1 MFYGGYGRSPIGYA
15 GCGGP
20 SMFGYFAQVKPTCP
34 PLQVVNEAGQ
44 DCRPQNDLCAI
55 ILRAIDLA
63 RNAALR
69 LEIGTPTQATKALF
83 QHVFGQP
90 PSAQWEIPGQPN
102 RRMAAGNMV
111 AQRFRIVLS
120 ELQNRDT
127 IYRCVKAD
135 RCASMRSA
143 GGCAGEVE
151 NPNRLRGLG
160 LYPNEREPVD
170 VRPYPGEGTRSSCHP
185 TDTIVVDKVAMA
197 LLCRNEVWLC
207 PQFWKMS
214 PIWQAGTLIHEMLHL
229 CFGLTCAWF
238 QHDAKERRR
247 NSAYCYEVFALGG
260 FPIAD
265 PGSMAECHKTPV

>member
-1 MFYGGYGRSPIGYA
+1 MFHGGYGRSPIGYA
-15 GCGGP
+15 GYGGP
-20 SMFGYFAQVKPTCP
+20 GMLGYFAQGKPTCP
-34 PLQVVNEAGQ
+34 PLQVINEAGP
-44 DCRPQNDLCAI
+44 DCRPQKDLCAI
-55 ILRAIDLA
+55 IVRAIDLA

-69 LEIGTPTQATKALF
+69 LEISSPTTATKALF
-83 QHVFGQP
+83 QDVFGQP
-90 PSAQWEIPGQPN
+90 PNVQWEIPGQPR
-102 RRMAAGNMV
+102 RRMAAGLMV
-111 AQRFRIVLS
+111 AQRFRVVLG

-127 IYRCVKAD
+127 IYRCVKED
-135 RCASMRSA
+135 LCTSMRAA
-143 GGCAGEVE
+143 GCYSDRE

-160 LYPNEREPVD
+160 LFPGEREPVPD
-170 VRPYPGEGTRSSCHP
+170 VRPYPDESTRRSCHP
-185 TDTIVVDKVAMA
+185 TDTVAVDKVAMA

-214 PIWQAGTLIHEMLHL
+214 LIWQAGTLIHEMFHL